1 MFDHYL
7 ITRFNLRNPK
17 WEVTKNHET
26 LLTDEWMEDRMW
38 LFETFCFPSV
48 VAQTN
53 TNFSWI
59 LYLDTTTTDKYKQR
73 MQQLVANHPNIHLF
87 YIDGMPAFSTEAKKL
102 IAQRSADKSYII
114 TSRIDNDDCIHQ
126 DFINEIQQKF
136 DSQAYQ
142 VIDIINGYSL
152 QIKPN
157 FMLGKKDH
165 IFNPFISLIEKNN
178 NPKTV
183 WSNDHTM
190 WKNERRVTQIKGKRL
205 WMSIIHEKNKVNEF
219 NGYGDVSWE
228 AIKSDFNV
236 SNEIDDEITAKLI
249 PHKKWRYLSLRNSV
263 HIKFEIFSKL
273 LKKRLGI
280 YKIKQ
285 LFSKS

>member
-38 LFETFCFPSV
+38 LFENFCFPSV
-48 VAQTN
+48 TAQTN
-53 TNFSWI
+53 QNFRWI

-73 MQQLVANHPNIHLF
+73 IQDLVAGFDNIQLF
-87 YIDGMPAFSTEAKKL
+87 YIDGMPSFSPEAKKL
-102 IAQRSADKSYII
+102 IAEKSASKPYII
-114 TSRIDNDDCIHQ
+114 TTRIDNDDCIHKN
-126 DFINEIQQKF
+126 FINEIQQEF
-136 DSQAYQ
+136 NSQPYQ

-165 IFNPFISLIEKNN
+165 IFNPFISLIEKNTD
-178 NPKTV
+178 PKTI

-190 WKNERRVTQIKGKRL
+190 WKKEKNITQIKNKRL
-205 WMSIIHEKNKVNEF
+205 WLSIIHEKNKVNEF
-219 NGYGDVSWE
+219 NGYGNVNWQ
-228 AIKSDFNV
+228 AINTDFNV
-236 SNEIDDEITAKLI
+236 SDQVSKEIITKLI
-249 PHKKWRYLSLRNSV
+249 PYQKWRYLSLRNSL

-280 YKIKQ
+280 YKLKQ
-285 LFSKS
+285 LFS